1 MRKRRVVTAC
11 TRTRWS
17 RERGAKT
24 DQQMENAGDALAAAI
39 NTTIKRVMN
48 KCNALWGC

>member
-1 MRKRRVVTAC
+1 MRKMKVATAC

-17 RERGAKT
+17 QERGAKT
-24 DQQMENAGDALAAAI
+24 DQRMENAGDALATTI

-48 KCNALWGC
+48 KYNALWG